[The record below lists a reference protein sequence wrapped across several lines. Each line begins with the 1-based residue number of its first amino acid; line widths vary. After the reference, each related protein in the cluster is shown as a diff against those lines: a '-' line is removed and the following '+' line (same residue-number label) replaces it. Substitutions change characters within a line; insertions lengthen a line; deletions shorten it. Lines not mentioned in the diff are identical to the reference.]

1 MKKVGIALTALWVI
15 CLSAGAQNW
24 NITDYDAVG
33 DDSTINTLAIQAAID
48 ACHEAGGGTVYVPPG
63 VFVTGTFGL
72 KSNVNLYLEKGAE
85 IKGSSNINDYKE
97 FYSTGNPLVHY
108 GIIYTH
114 KAENVSITGHGI
126 INGNEEAFFQWDTP
140 KEIEWGGSRHTRQG
154 ENFRKVKKGF
164 GDGPV
169 EPATQRPMQMIIFSE
184 CTNVRVRDVQLLK
197 ATLWTIHFADCDD
210 VLISGVKIETSLLTP
225 NSDGINITSSS
236 NVIVSDCDIRSGDDA
251 IAITGYAGHYGLPGF
266 QGLRHASDNITI
278 TNCNLQSRSSGI
290 RIGFTDQNTLR
301 NIHIN
306 NVNIT
311 NSNRG
316 IGIFTRKEGAIEN
329 VTVSQVTI
337 ETRLHTGDWW
347 GNGEPIHISAVREH
361 PDSILGGIR
370 NITFRDVTCFSEN
383 GILIYGAEDTE
394 IEDIRFYNLRMNFLK
409 SPMNDVGGGNIDL
422 RGAYVEKQLFASDIS
437 AFDARYVNRL
447 TLEDMVIKWED
458 VEEDY
463 FRHGVHIENSGK
475 VRIKNV
481 EATPSPSNRN
491 LSPILVKNSN
501 LYKTSQ
507 KGITRN
513 NSKFIR

>member
-1 MKKVGIALTALWVI
+1 MKKAGFLFTTFCALCV
-15 CLSAGAQNW
+15 SAGAQNW
-24 NITDYDAVG
+24 NITDYGAIG
-33 DDSTINTLAIQAAID
+33 DNSTLNTFAIQAVID
-48 ACHEAGGGTVYVPPG
+48 ACHEAGGGTVYVPQG

-72 KSNVNLYLEKGAE
+72 KSNVNLHLAKGAE

-97 FYSTGNPLVHY
+97 FQNPGHPLVHY

-114 KAENVSITGHGI
+114 KADNVSITGHGI

-140 KEIEWGGSRHTRQG
+140 KEIEWGGSRHTRQE
-154 ENFRKVKKGF
+154 ENFRRVKEGF

-169 EPATQRPMQMIIFSE
+169 EPAPQRPMQMIIFSE
-184 CTNVRVRDVQLLK
+184 CTNVRIRDVQLLK
-197 ATLWTIHFADCDD
+197 ATFWTIHFADCDD
-210 VLISGVKIETSLLTP
+210 VLISGVKIETSLYTP
-225 NSDGINITSSS
+225 NSDGINITSSR
-236 NVIVSDCDIRSGDDA
+236 NVIVSDCDIRTGDDA
-251 IAITGYAGHYGLPGF
+251 IAITGYAYHDGLLGF
-266 QGLRHASDNITI
+266 QRLRHASDNITI

-290 RIGFTDQNTLR
+290 RIGFTDQNTIR
-301 NIHIN
+301 NIHIH

-316 IGIFTRKEGAIEN
+316 IGIFTRKEGAVEN

-394 IEDIRFYNLRMNFLK
+394 IEDIRFYNLRMNFLR
-409 SPMNDVGGGNIDL
+409 SPMNDVAGGNTDI

-437 AFDARYVNRL
+437 AFDARYVDRL
-447 TLEDMVIKWED
+447 TLDDAVIKWED

-463 FRHGVHIENSGK
+463 FRHGIHIIHSEK
-475 VRIKNV
+475 VRINHV
-481 EATPSPSNRN
+481 EAKPSPSNKN
-491 LSPILVKNSN
+491 LPAILVENSTI
-501 LYKTSQ
+501 YRTSQ

-513 NSKFIR
+513 KSNRIR